1 MRISDWSSDV
11 CSSDL
16 VFITLCSLLLLFVN
30 TLPLNI
36 MTYALVALAGL
47 SMLFV
52 SAWHWQKGYRPAR
65 LFVAAMVVFNL
76 GTLIILPAL
85 QGLTQVAPQGLII
98 TLLGFIC
105 VRGLR
110 MSVALGERQRS
121 INESRF
127 SISRDQIGRAH
138 V

>member
-1 MRISDWSSDV
+1 MNRLLLGDI
-11 CSSDL
+11 
-16 VFITLCSLLLLFVN
+16 VFVMLCSLLLLFVN

-85 QGLTQVAPQGLII
+85 QGLTEVPP
-98 TLLGFIC
+98 
-105 VRGLR
+105 
-110 MSVALGERQRS
+110 
-121 INESRF
+121 
-127 SISRDQIGRAH
+127 RA
-138 V
+138 